1 MTQTVRTRSLFDDAL
16 ATGALTT
23 IATGGA
29 LLGLGL
35 RDGEPSRLFRLV
47 GRALLERIGIPSL
60 NAPLTSVALGYTHHL
75 AVATVWGAVLGLL
88 VLLPKGRARLV
99 AVPVAVIL
107 YAAAA
112 LWLLPPI
119 LRIGYAVTSNVSAV
133 VPISVALLVAL
144 YGGIWVGTPD
154 ASTW

>member
-1 MTQTVRTRSLFDDAL
+1 MTQTVRTRSRFDDAL

-47 GRALLERIGIPSL
+47 GRALLERLGIPSL
-60 NAPLTSVALGYTHHL
+60 NAPLTSVALGYMHHL
-75 AVATVWGAVLGLL
+75 VIATVWGAVLGLL
-88 VLLPKGRARLV
+88 VMLPRGRARLV
-99 AVPVAVIL
+99 APPVAVMM

-112 LWLLPPI
+112 VWILPPI
-119 LRIGYAVTSNVSAV
+119 LRIGYAVTSSVSAV
-133 VPISVALLVAL
+133 VPIDVALLVAL
-144 YGGIWVGTPD
+144 YGGIWVGTRD
-154 ASTW
+154 A

>member
-1 MTQTVRTRSLFDDAL
+1 MTQTVRSRSLLDDAL

-47 GRALLERIGIPSL
+47 GRALLERLGIASL
-60 NAPLTSVALGYTHHL
+60 NAPLTSVALGYVHHL
-75 AVATVWGAVLGLL
+75 VVATAWGAVLGLL
-88 VLLPKGRARLV
+88 VLLPTGRARLI
-99 AVPVAVIL
+99 AAPIL
-107 YAAAA
+107 VLMYAAAA
-112 LWLLPPI
+112 LWVLPPI
-119 LRIGYAVTSNVSAV
+119 LRIGYAVTSNMSGV

-144 YGGIWVGTPD
+144 YGGLWVGTRD
-154 ASTW
+154 APTL